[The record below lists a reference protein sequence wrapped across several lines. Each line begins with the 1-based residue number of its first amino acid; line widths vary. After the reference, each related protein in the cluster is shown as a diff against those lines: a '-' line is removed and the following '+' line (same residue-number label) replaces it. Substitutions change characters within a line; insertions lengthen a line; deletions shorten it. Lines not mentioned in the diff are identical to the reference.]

1 MFPRSQYLLRRI
13 SYTGAILA
21 TLVATPIFAAGPK
34 AYVGNFKDNTLSV
47 IDADARAS
55 LPAYPAGS
63 V

>member
-21 TLVATPIFAAGPK
+21 TLVTTPIFAAGPK